1 MSDEELERIMRKKLL
16 KYMRMIELSKRKAEE
31 EKRIKEKKEKILR
44 GILTEKAYD
53 YLLNL
58 RKSQAKVAEQVE
70 NIVLYLFLNDQLT
83 EKLTE
88 IDLMYLKRK
97 LTGETGRIYVKS
109 KEGTFLLSDFL
120 RRSN

>member
-1 MSDEELERIMRKKLL
+1 LSDEELERIMRKKLL